1 MNVWT
6 NVAGAAVWIAFSGR
20 LVETPMDAQNMR
32 EIMGRP
38 LFVHVSNILPH
49 TQSCMTK

>member
-6 NVAGAAVWIAFSGR
+6 NVAGVAVWIAFSGR

-38 LFVHVSNILPH
+38 LLYQIYCH
-49 TQSCMTK
+49 THRVV